1 MRRLKKTLIYLM
13 AMVLCS
19 GIFMV
24 PVLGAVQEQDGM
36 EVTLRTDKESYEK
49 GEQIKATLEVTNKN
63 SAGVSNVLLESL
75 IPDGY
80 KLADGAEATKQIEF
94 LKAGE
99 TVSLEVTYIANSD
112 QNKDDNN
119 TGDTNKPGDDSKSDE
134 VNGSGSGTSD
144 DTNKKNN
151 NSNGDKK
158 NNKTSTGNT
167 VSKAEQSKS
176 LKAVNTKTGDNSH
189 IAFWAG
195 IMVIAAIGII
205 VILILKKKK
214 GKQFLSL
221 LLCFTMA
228 ASIFA
233 GNVSSVKA
241 AETTKEKE
249 LQIAE
254 NVTVDSSEVTIHA
267 VVKYTLQYSEPDEEK
282 LCTITFDANDGTTPD
297 AYAKVVS
304 GSAIGTLPELTREG
318 YTFLG
323 WYTEKDG
330 GVQVTTSTVITE
342 DLTIY
347 AHWNV
352 TENGN
357 GTYRITFDKND
368 GSAGV
373 YQVQMVNMGDTVSR
387 PAEPTRELYRFTGWY
402 MESAAVTEYDF
413 DTPVT
418 GDLTLYAGWGN
429 PDGSDDGLYAASNDT
444 ETIFSISDIYVEENE
459 VTVTY
464 NTNNVALM
472 NVEFFEDQMEDGE
485 WNEEN
490 LNYNLS
496 LDPST
501 VASGYTESYGELVT
515 ITLPVTEEL
524 PEYYLVRASMVDSE
538 SNYTEYVTA
547 KYTETYAR
555 FNAETVEDFDPELVI
570 NFDDDNSTNFGVI
583 KDSVIVIP
591 TTCQYN
597 NGQEFQVED
606 IENENETDDAEME
619 DLVPDHLFTFPDKN
633 AVISTDQDGTE
644 FRMSDLKAG
653 NVIYVEG
660 TTWMFKIKSIEKNEN
675 GSISFTQDK
684 NVTLEDFY
692 DVLKVDFKGKKPESS
707 DVMPLL
713 DVIGVNETGSVTFGP
728 ANIEKEFLNG
738 TWKISGSI
746 PITVTGNVT
755 LLYDVHL
762 FSKNYF
768 EASFKFETN
777 VTGEIKAEV
786 SINNDPTKE
795 EREKSIL
802 KYEIP
807 TPKLKFLTTVVGLEI
822 YVKPEAKINW
832 ELSGDVSL
840 KWNNK
845 QISGFEYN
853 SVTGRTDIK
862 EKENTVAV
870 MVKGSAEAKFGPAV
884 DIGISFLDSVLSG
897 GIKVEGGV
905 KATAEAQKGIGSED
919 FLDNIESKHACAL
932 CVSGR
937 ADWYVSADVKCSYK
951 ISDILKGDIVK
962 VPILDV
968 TEPITF
974 DVFLPGQ
981 FFVSLGNSVDSPYG
995 GSPHFGGGECINKIY
1010 RTEFK
1015 VQDEDGNDIKE
1026 IPVSVLRQGKDESE
1040 KETGKSPYVVYLYR
1054 GTYKVSAEMENA
1066 DISRTIVVNNS
1077 KQTVILSGTSRDTI
1091 LEGFVVDAKDQSQAI
1106 SGALVKI
1113 SSGSGIVA
1121 SAETDRDGKFRT
1133 AVPSGL
1139 LNVEISKE
1147 NYIPFE
1153 SYETIYESDM
1163 VHFMEKVE
1171 LIPGSG
1177 MGGFHGTLRDAV
1189 TNEMLEDVTLNIYN
1203 GWNNPAEP
1211 DTSIGTIKTDS
1222 NGEFRYNTA
1231 MKFGEVQ
1238 GLPCGNYTLT
1248 ASKAGYSDTS
1258 YNIIVYPGTTDE
1270 NPEINETMSP
1280 GMNGDSYRI
1289 VLTWGL
1295 DPWDLDSHL
1304 VADTD
1309 VGQRI
1314 HVYYGDKEPE
1324 PLYANLDVDDTDS
1337 EGPETI
1343 TITNFEGLSNIRYA
1357 VHDYTNRD
1365 ETGSYALSNSGA
1377 VVRVYKGEQLLRT
1390 FPVPTGY
1397 SGTEWDVF
1405 SLKAD
1410 GSIETINTMNDTED
1424 PYDVLGEVRTYGNE
1438 KEVVAPLKDYE
1449 LEENMDRGI
1458 EAGETESESNTDEE
1472 DVTN

>member
-1 MRRLKKTLIYLM
+1 MRRLKKTLIYLL

-36 EVTLRTDKESYEK
+36 EATLRTDKESYEK
-49 GEQIKATLEVTNKN
+49 GEQIKAILEVTNKN
-63 SAGVSNVLLESL
+63 SAGVSNVSLESL

-80 KLADGAEATKQIEF
+80 KLADGVEATKQIEF

-112 QNKDDNN
+112 QNKDDSN
-119 TGDTNKPGDDSKSDE
+119 TGDTNKPGDDSKSDDA
-134 VNGSGSGTSD
+134 NGSGSGTSS

-151 NSNGDKK
+151 SNGDR
-158 NNKTSTGNT
+158 NT
-167 VSKAEQSKS
+167 ASKAEQSKS

-233 GNVSSVKA
+233 GNASSVKA

-254 NVTVDSSEVTIHA
+254 SVKVDGSEVKINA

-297 AYAKVVS
+297 AYVKVVS
-304 GSAIGTLPELTREG
+304 GSVIGTLPDLTREG

-330 GVQVTTSTVITE
+330 GDQVTTSTVITE

-373 YQVQMVNMGDTVSR
+373 YQVQRVNMGDTASR

-402 MESAAVTEYDF
+402 MEAAAVTEYDF

-459 VTVTY
+459 VTITY

-496 LDPST
+496 LDPIT

-515 ITLPVTEEL
+515 ITLPITEEL

-591 TTCQYN
+591 KTCQYN

-606 IENENETDDAEME
+606 IENENETDDTEME

-644 FRMSDLKAG
+644 FRLSDLKAG

-660 TTWMFKIKSIEKNEN
+660 TTWMFKIKSIEENEN
-675 GSISFTQDK
+675 GSISFTKDK
-684 NVTLEDFY
+684 NVTMTDFY
-692 DVLKVDFKGKKPESS
+692 EVLKVDLKGETVEPS
-707 DVMPLL
+707 DVMPLWEAI
-713 DVIGVNETGSVTFGP
+713 DVDTKRGMTFGP
-728 ANIEKEFLNG
+728 YSLEKELVED
-738 TWKISGSI
+738 TVKLSLSISGT
-746 PITVTGNVT
+746 ITENIAF
-755 LLYDVHL
+755 LYDVHL
-762 FSKNYF
+762 FSKDYF
-768 EASFKFETN
+768 ETSFKFETEIS
-777 VTGEIKAEV
+777 GEAKAEV
-786 SINNDPTKE
+786 SVDNDTKE
-795 EREKSIL
+795 DSEKNTINVEL
-802 KYEIP
+802 P
-807 TPKLKFLTTVVGLEI
+807 TPKIKFLTPVAGLDI
-822 YVKPEAKINW
+822 YLKPETKIAW
-832 ELSGDVSL
+832 EISGDVSF
-840 KWNNK
+840 KWNSK
-845 QISGFEYN
+845 QTSGFEYN
-853 SVTGRTDIK
+853 SAVGRTDIK
-862 EKENTVAV
+862 KKENTVSFL
-870 MVKGSAEAKFGPAV
+870 VKGSAEAKVGPIMK
-884 DIGISFLDSVLSG
+884 IGVEFLDGVLSG
-897 GIKVEGGV
+897 EIEAEVGA
-905 KATAEAQKGIGSED
+905 KATAETEIGEED
-919 FLDNIESKHACAL
+919 FTNNVDSKHACVL
-932 CVSGR
+932 CVSGK
-937 ADWYVSADVKCSYK
+937 AEWYASAYVKCSYK
-951 ISDILKGDIVK
+951 IADSYLKGDIVK
-962 VPILDV
+962 AQILDF
-968 TEPITF
+968 TTPIMF
-974 DVFLPGQ
+974 NIFPGQ

-1015 VQDEDGNDIKE
+1015 VQDESGNAIE
-1026 IPVSVLRQGKDESE
+1026 GIPVSVLRQGNDESDR
-1040 KETGKSPYVVYLYR
+1040 KTGSSPYVVYLYR
-1054 GTYKVSAEMENA
+1054 GTYKASADMENA
-1066 DISRTIVVNNS
+1066 DVSKTIVVNDS
-1077 KQTVILSGTSRDTI
+1077 KQTVILSATSGDTI
-1091 LEGFVVDAKDQSQAI
+1091 LEGSVVDAKDQSQAI
-1106 SGALVKI
+1106 SEASVKI
-1113 SSGSGIVA
+1113 SSGSVIIA
-1121 SAETDRDGKFRT
+1121 SAETDNDGKFQI

-1147 NYIPFE
+1147 NYISFE
-1153 SYETIYESDM
+1153 SYETIYESDT

-1189 TNEMLEDVTLNIYN
+1189 TNETLDDVTLNIYN

-1211 DTSIGTIKTDS
+1211 NTSIGTITTDS
-1222 NGEFRYNTA
+1222 NGEFRYNT
-1231 MKFGEVQ
+1231 KTIFGKVS

-1248 ASKAGYSDTS
+1248 AAKAGYSATS
-1258 YNIIVYPGTTDE
+1258 YNIVVYPGTTDE

-1280 GMNGDSYRI
+1280 GMSGDSYRI

-1424 PYDVLGEVRTYGNE
+1424 PYDVLGEVRTYGVE
-1438 KEVVAPLKDYE
+1438 KEVIAPLKDYE
-1449 LEENMDRGI
+1449 LEENMEQGI

>member
-24 PVLGAVQEQDGM
+24 PVLGAVQEQDGI

-112 QNKDDNN
+112 QNKDDSN
-119 TGDTNKPGDDSKSDE
+119 TGDTNKPGDDSKSDDA
-134 VNGSGSGTSD
+134 NGSGSGISG

-151 NSNGDKK
+151 SNGDR
-158 NNKTSTGNT
+158 NT
-167 VSKAEQSKS
+167 VSKADQSKS
-176 LKAVNTKTGDNSH
+176 LKAVNAKTGDNSH

-254 NVTVDSSEVTIHA
+254 SVKVDGSEVKINA
-267 VVKYTLQYSEPDEEK
+267 VVKYALQYSEPDEEK

-297 AYAKVVS
+297 AYVKVVS
-304 GSAIGTLPELTREG
+304 GSVIGTLPDLTREG

-368 GSAGV
+368 GSVGV
-373 YQVQMVNMGDTVSR
+373 YQVQRVNMGDTASR

-402 MESAAVTEYDF
+402 MEAAAVTEYDF

-444 ETIFSISDIYVEENE
+444 ETIFSLSDIYVEENE

-490 LNYNLS
+490 LKYNLS
-496 LDPST
+496 LDPIT

-591 TTCQYN
+591 KTCQYN

-644 FRMSDLKAG
+644 FRLSDLKAG

-660 TTWMFKIKSIEKNEN
+660 TTWMFKIKSIEENEN

-684 NVTLEDFY
+684 NVTMTDFY
-692 DVLKVDFKGKKPESS
+692 DVLKVDFKGEKAEPS
-707 DVMPLL
+707 DVMPFWEAI
-713 DVIGVNETGSVTFGP
+713 DVDAKGSVRFDTVSLAWEP
-728 ANIEKEFLNG
+728 EDKSL
-738 TWKISGSI
+738 KIKGSVSV
-746 PITVTGNVT
+746 TVTANVT
-755 LLYDVHL
+755 FLYDVHL
-762 FSKNYF
+762 FSKDYF
-768 EASFKFETN
+768 ETSTKFDTEL
-777 VTGEIKAEV
+777 VGEVKAEM
-786 SINNDPTKE
+786 SGGKL
-795 EREKSIL
+795 EKKIVDFQAPIE
-802 KYEIP
+802 KIP
-807 TPKLKFLTTVVGLEI
+807 IATPIVGMEI
-822 YVKPEAKINW
+822 YVKPKVQLKWA
-832 ELSGDVSL
+832 LSGEVSFKL
-840 KWNNK
+840 SKKNT
-845 QISGFEYN
+845 SGFEYN
-853 SVTGRTDIK
+853 SETGRTDIK
-862 EKENTVAV
+862 KQENKISV
-870 MVKGSAEAKFGPAV
+870 MVKGSVEAKFGPVV
-884 DIGISFLDSVLSG
+884 DIGIAFLNTVLTG
-897 GIKVEGGV
+897 GIVVEGGV
-905 KATAEAQKGIGSED
+905 KATAEVEKGSED
-919 FLDNIESKHACAL
+919 LLDNVDSKHACAL

-937 ADWYVSADVKCSYK
+937 ADWYEAISAKCTYK
-951 ISDILKGDIVK
+951 IDGTILKGDIVNAQIQNYEA
-962 VPILDV
+962 PIMFN
-968 TEPITF
+968 IF
-974 DVFLPGQ
+974 PGQ
-981 FFVSLGNSVDSPYG
+981 FFFSLGNSVDSPYG
-995 GSPHFGGGECINKIY
+995 GSPHFGGGECINKVY

-1015 VQDEDGNDIKE
+1015 VQDENGDDIE
-1026 IPVSVLRQGKDESE
+1026 GTPVSVLRQGNDESDR
-1040 KETGKSPYVVYLYR
+1040 KTGNSPYVLYLYR
-1054 GTYKVSAEMENA
+1054 GTYKASADMENA
-1066 DISRTIVVNNS
+1066 DVSKTVVVNDS
-1077 KQTVILSGTSRDTI
+1077 KQTVILSATSGDTI
-1091 LEGFVVDAKDQSQAI
+1091 LEGSVVDAKDQSQAI
-1106 SGALVKI
+1106 SEASVKI
-1113 SSGSGIVA
+1113 SSGSVIIA
-1121 SAETDRDGKFRT
+1121 SAETDNDGKFQV

-1153 SYETIYESDM
+1153 SYETIYESDT

-1189 TNEMLEDVTLNIYN
+1189 TNELLDDVTLNIYN

-1211 DTSIGTIKTDS
+1211 NTSIGTITTDS
-1222 NGEFRYNTA
+1222 NGEFRYNT
-1231 MKFGEVQ
+1231 KTIFGKVS

-1248 ASKAGYSDTS
+1248 AAKAGYSATS
-1258 YNIIVYPGTTDE
+1258 YNIVVYPGTTDE

-1280 GMNGDSYRI
+1280 GMSGDSYRI

-1410 GSIETINTMNDTED
+1410 GSIETINMMNDTED

>member
-1 MRRLKKTLIYLM
+1 MRRLKKTLIYLL

-36 EVTLRTDKESYEK
+36 EATLRTDKESYEK
-49 GEQIKATLEVTNKN
+49 GEQIKETLEVTNKN

-112 QNKDDNN
+112 QNKDDSN
-119 TGDTNKPGDDSKSDE
+119 TGDTNKPGNDSKSDDA
-134 VNGSGSGTSD
+134 NGSGSGTSS

-151 NSNGDKK
+151 SNGDR
-158 NNKTSTGNT
+158 NT
-167 VSKAEQSKS
+167 ASKAEQSKS
-176 LKAVNTKTGDNSH
+176 LKAVNTRTGDNSH

-233 GNVSSVKA
+233 GNASSVKA

-254 NVTVDSSEVTIHA
+254 SVKVDGSEVKINA

-282 LCTITFDANDGTTPD
+282 LCTIMFDANDGTTPD
-297 AYAKVVS
+297 AYVKVVS
-304 GSAIGTLPELTREG
+304 GSVIGTLPDLTREG

-330 GVQVTTSTVITE
+330 GDQVTTSTVITE

-373 YQVQMVNMGDTVSR
+373 YQVQRVNMGDTASR

-402 MESAAVTEYDF
+402 MEAAAVTEYDF

-464 NTNNVALM
+464 NTNNVTLM

-490 LNYNLS
+490 LKYNLS
-496 LDPST
+496 LDPIT
-501 VASGYTESYGELVT
+501 IASGYTESYGELVT

-591 TTCQYN
+591 KTCQYN

-644 FRMSDLKAG
+644 FRLSDLKAG

-660 TTWMFKIKSIEKNEN
+660 TTWMFKIKSIEENEN

-684 NVTLEDFY
+684 NVAMTDFY
-692 DVLKVDFKGKKPESS
+692 DVLKVDFKGEKAEQS
-707 DVMPLL
+707 DVMPLWEAI
-713 DVIGVNETGSVTFGP
+713 DVDAKGSVTFSTSLEADFFDETLKVG
-728 ANIEKEFLNG
+728 G
-738 TWKISGSI
+738 YVSGSF
-746 PITVTGNVT
+746 TANVT
-755 LLYDVHL
+755 LLYDMHL
-762 FSKNYF
+762 FSENYF
-768 EASFKFETN
+768 EASWKVDKEF
-777 VTGEIKAEV
+777 TGEVKAEM
-786 SINNDPTKE
+786 SFENDTGDQHKE
-795 EREKSIL
+795 EKKTLDWKWL
-802 KYEIP
+802 KKFRIP
-807 TPKLKFLTTVVGLEI
+807 TPVVGLDI
-822 YVKPEAKINW
+822 YARPDIRFDW
-832 ELSGDVSL
+832 ELSGGVSF
-840 KWNNK
+840 KFHSK
-845 QISGFEYN
+845 QTSGFEYN
-853 SVTGRTDIK
+853 TETGRTDIVKK
-862 EKENTVAV
+862 EQTITIMAQ
-870 MVKGSAEAKFGPAV
+870 GSFEGKIGPCA
-884 DIGISFLDSVLSG
+884 DIGIELLNTVLSG
-897 GIKVEGGV
+897 GF
-905 KATAEAQKGIGSED
+905 TAEIGAKVTAEVEAEED
-919 FLDNIESKHACAL
+919 IVSSADSKHACDL
-932 CVSGR
+932 CVSGK
-937 ADWYVSADVKCSYK
+937 ADWYASVSVKCSYK
-951 ISDILKGDIVK
+951 ITDNILKGDIINAQ
-962 VPILDV
+962 ILAV
-968 TEPITF
+968 TEPIMF
-974 DVFLPGQ
+974 NIFPGQ
-981 FFVSLGNSVDSPYG
+981 FFISLGNSVDSPYG
-995 GSPHFGGGECINKIY
+995 GSPHFGGGECINKVY

-1015 VQDEDGNDIKE
+1015 VQDESGNEKEGIK
-1026 IPVSVLRQGKDESE
+1026 IFVLRQGKEEDESE
-1040 KETGKSPYVVYLYR
+1040 FGISPCVGYLYS
-1054 GTYKVSAEMENA
+1054 GTYKVSAEIGNTKV
-1066 DISRTIVVNNS
+1066 SKTVVVNDS
-1077 KQTVILSGTSRDTI
+1077 RQIVILSATSGDTI
-1091 LEGFVVDAKDQSQAI
+1091 LEGAVVDAKDQSQAI
-1106 SGALVKI
+1106 SGASVKI
-1113 SSGSGIVA
+1113 SSGSVVIA
-1121 SAETDRDGKFRT
+1121 SAETDNDGKFQI

-1147 NYIPFE
+1147 NYITFE
-1153 SYETIYESDM
+1153 SYETIYESDT

-1189 TNEMLEDVTLNIYN
+1189 TNEPLDDVTMNIYN

-1211 DTSIGTIKTDS
+1211 NTSIGTIKTDS
-1222 NGEFRYNTA
+1222 NGEFRYNT
-1231 MKFGEVQ
+1231 KTIFGKVS

-1248 ASKAGYSDTS
+1248 AAKAGYSATS
-1258 YNIIVYPGTTDE
+1258 YNIVVYPGTTDE

-1309 VGQRI
+1309 IGQRI

-1357 VHDYTNRD
+1357 VHDYTKRD

-1424 PYDVLGEVRTYGNE
+1424 PYDVLGEVRTYGVE
-1438 KEVVAPLKDYE
+1438 KEVIAPLKDYE
-1449 LEENMDRGI
+1449 LEENMEQGI